1 MFSLARL
8 ALAAPLMAA
17 FAHASLVH
25 DFRFQSS
32 LSDSLSAA
40 TMTGLGG
47 VAGATTYLFTAQ
59 QGLSLASPALSDPG
73 TYSIALRFSF
83 LEVSGY
89 RRILDF
95 KNLTSDTG
103 LYVLSSNLNF
113 FNFASG
119 SGAPIAAVFPVD
131 VVITRDAV
139 TSTVNGYVNGTLA
152 FSFNDA
158 GGAGV
163 FSNDIAYFFR
173 DDNSVGGEASG
184 GYVDRIMI
192 WNNALTGSEVAALD
206 LGNDPGSGGG
216 SPVPEPSTLTALLA
230 SGGALAA
237 MARRRTGGRSQQ

>member
-17 FAHASLVH
+17 CAQASLVH

-32 LSDSLSAA
+32 LTDSLSAA

-47 VAGATTYLFTAQ
+47 TAGATTYIFTAQ
-59 QGLSLASPALSDPG
+59 QGLSLSNPALPDPG
-73 TYSIALRFSF
+73 TYSIALRFAF
-83 LEVSGY
+83 LEVTGY

-113 FNFASG
+113 YNFASG
-119 SGAPIAAVFPVD
+119 SGAPIGATFPVD
-131 VVITRDAV
+131 VVITRDAA
-139 TSTVNGYVNGTLA
+139 TSTVNGYVNGALA

-158 GGAGV
+158 ANAGV
-163 FSNDIAYFFR
+163 FSNNIAYFFR
-173 DDNSVGGEASG
+173 DDNSVSGEASG

-192 WNNALTGSEVAALD
+192 WNNALTGSEVAALN
-206 LGNDPGSGGG
+206 LGSEPGSG

-237 MARRRTGGRSQQ
+237 MARRRAG